1 MKWGQRRLHRLLDVL
16 SGHRRLLIL
25 AHDNPDPDSIASAWI
40 LERLL
45 RRRTALK
52 LRLAYGGI
60 IGRTENRAMIE
71 VLRVPMEPVVGVDV
85 DSFDAIALVDTQ
97 PRTGNNSLPPDRE
110 ATVVFDHHP
119 ARRAVRTVP
128 YSDIRAAYGATTTI
142 LYEYLV
148 AAEIEPDRRL
158 ASAIFHAIRSETQ
171 NLGRE
176 AEKADARA
184 FLACFPLV
192 DNEAISRIEHSRLHR
207 SYFAMMN
214 RAIAGTTLYGEV
226 AVTRLGEVSHPDM
239 VAEFAD
245 LIVRLEGI
253 GWAFCIGRYQGDLLL
268 SIRTHH
274 RKTNA
279 GRVIRTIVASRG
291 TAGGHDMIAGGK
303 IPGGGMTG
311 SRAAREEDL
320 LIRRLLRTLGT
331 PSRRGTPLTRPGR
344 GKSLDRDR

>member
-1 MKWGQRRLHRLLDVL
+1 
-16 SGHRRLLIL
+16 
-25 AHDNPDPDSIASAWI
+25 
-40 LERLL
+40 
-45 RRRTALK
+45 
-52 LRLAYGGI
+52 
-60 IGRTENRAMIE
+60 
-71 VLRVPMEPVVGVDV
+71 MEPVAALDV
-85 DSFDAIALVDTQ
+85 DAFDAIALVDTQ
-97 PRTGNNSLPPDRE
+97 PRTGNNSLPVDRQ

-119 ARRAVRTVP
+119 PRRAVRSALYYDV
-128 YSDIRAAYGATTTI
+128 RAGYGATTTI

-148 AAEIEPDRRL
+148 ASEIEPDRRL

-176 AEKADARA
+176 AATADAKA

-214 RAIAGTTLYGEV
+214 GAIAGTSLYGGV
-226 AVTRLGEVSHPDM
+226 AVTRLGEVSIPDM

-268 SIRTHH
+268 SIRTHD
-274 RKTNA
+274 RKMNA
-279 GRVIRTIVASRG
+279 GRVIRTIVSTRG

-303 IPGGGMTG
+303 IPGGGMTAQ
-311 SRAAREEDL
+311 RAAREEGL
-320 LIRRLLRTLGT
+320 LIRRLLRELGV
-331 PSRRGTPLTRPGR
+331 PARRGSPLTRTPHARKPWTG
-344 GKSLDRDR
+344 SLS